1 MPTAVGSEGRAPAV
15 FGFGG
20 AQLPAAAASGGFGGG
35 GGVETATR
43 RERERNGG
51 RRRGRVGQKEE
62 REARRGKQP
71 RGKERALESKG

>member
-1 MPTAVGSEGRAPAV
+1 M